1 LFEIEEHALELRA
14 HCNIAGRDIFKPV
27 SKVRRLP
34 GATDLI
40 MSRVFFD

>member
-27 SKVRRLP
+27 PKVRRLL
-34 GATDLI
+34 GAADRI
-40 MSRVFFD
+40 MSRVFLD